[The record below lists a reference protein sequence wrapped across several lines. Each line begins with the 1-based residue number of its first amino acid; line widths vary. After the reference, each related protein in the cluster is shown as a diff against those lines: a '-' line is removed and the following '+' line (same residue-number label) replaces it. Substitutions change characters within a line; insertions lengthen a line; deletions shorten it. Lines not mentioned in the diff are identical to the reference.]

1 MITAH
6 IKSSTLLVAMNLMH
20 SQTKVDLITGL
31 KSRTKTGRPDWDEI
45 FRDLEKQHAPHKVD
59 VFFCGPPGLSTQLK
73 SLCNKYGFGYRKENF

>member
-20 SQTKVDLITGL
+20 SQTKADLITGL
-31 KSRTKTGRPDWDEI
+31 KSRTKTARPDWDEI
-45 FRDLEKQHAPHKVD
+45 FRDLARQHEPHKVD